1 MFGFLMHKKLLM
13 YPEKLMTM
21 FSLVLKIR
29 LRRRLFL
36 SLFISAFFYCSHT
49 AFAETNFSDD
59 DTYKLLSNVL
69 YRDSLTASEYMLERC
84 RLDLYFP
91 QGVKNFKTIIW
102 FHGGGLTAGNK
113 YIPEQLKNQEV
124 AIVAVNYR
132 FYPKVK
138 APDYIDDAA
147 AAVAWVFN
155 NIPQYGG
162 NPSKIFVAGHSAG
175 GYLTSMIGLD
185 RSYLQKYGIEADSIA
200 ALFPFSG
207 HAITH
212 LTVRAERGIADTK
225 VVVDEMAPIYH
236 IRNDAPPYIII
247 TGDRELE
254 MLGRYEENAYM
265 HRMMLLIGHP
275 KTLLY
280 ELDGFNHGEMA
291 NPAFYILR
299 EYVKKN

>member
-1 MFGFLMHKKLLM
+1 M
-13 YPEKLMTM
+13 YSEKLMILC
-21 FSLVLKIR
+21 SLLLKKALDRRLVLA
-29 LRRRLFL
+29 F
-36 SLFISAFFYCSHT
+36 FISSICFFSQPSI
-49 AFAETNFSDD
+49 AVGRLNDD
-59 DTYKLLSNVL
+59 SYKEVSNIL
-69 YRDSLTASEYMLERC
+69 YRDSLTASPYMLERC

-91 QGVKNFKTIIW
+91 QGMNNFKTVIW
-102 FHGGGLTAGNK
+102 FHGGGLTSGNK
-113 YIPEQLKNQEV
+113 YIPDQLRNQGFAV
-124 AIVAVNYR
+124 AAVNYR
-132 FYPKVK
+132 LYPQIK

-147 AAVAWVFN
+147 AAVAWVFKH
-155 NIPQYGG
+155 ISQYGG
-162 NPSKIFVAGHSAG
+162 DPSKIFVSGHSAG

-185 RSYLQKYGIEADSIA
+185 RSYLRKYDVEADSIA

-225 VVVDEMAPIYH
+225 VVVDEMAPIFH

-247 TGDRELE
+247 SGDRVLE

-265 HRMMLLIGHP
+265 FRMMQLIGHQN
-275 KTLLY
+275 TVLY

-299 EYVKKN
+299 DYVRKH

>member
-1 MFGFLMHKKLLM
+1 MFGLLIPKKVLM
-13 YPEKLMTM
+13 YSEKLMILC
-21 FSLVLKIR
+21 SLLLKNALDRRLVLA
-29 LRRRLFL
+29 F
-36 SLFISAFFYCSHT
+36 FISFICFFSQPSI
-49 AFAETNFSDD
+49 AGGRLNDD
-59 DTYKLLSNVL
+59 SYKEVSNIL
-69 YRDSLTASEYMLERC
+69 YRDSLTASPYMLERC

-91 QGVKNFKTIIW
+91 QEIKNFKTVIW
-102 FHGGGLTAGNK
+102 FHGGGLTSGNK
-113 YIPEQLKNQEV
+113 YIPDQLRNQGFAV
-124 AIVAVNYR
+124 AAVNYR
-132 FYPKVK
+132 LYPQIK
-138 APDYIDDAA
+138 APAYIDDAA
-147 AAVAWVFN
+147 AAVAWVFKH
-155 NIPQYGG
+155 ISQYGG
-162 NPSKIFVAGHSAG
+162 DASKIFVSGHSAG

-185 RSYLQKYGIEADSIA
+185 RSYLRKYDVEADSIA

-225 VVVDEMAPIYH
+225 VVVDELAPIFH

-265 HRMMLLIGHP
+265 FRMMQLIGHQN
-275 KTLLY
+275 TVLY

-299 EYVKKN
+299 DYVRKH